1 MSTKELEHRRREG
14 FRRLRAGHSQ
24 ATVARDVGVSRQTVS
39 RWAKRLAAQG
49 HKSWRSL
56 GRRGPKPRLDSG
68 QLAEL
73 RRTLKAGAVAAGY
86 PNELWTL
93 PRIAEWIGRQWGVRL
108 GTTQVWNILRQKL
121 GWSCQRPERRARERN
136 EAKIAHW
143 KRVVWPRLRNEAV
156 AEKRVIVFVDESG
169 LSQRP
174 TRIRTWAPRGETP
187 QITFNFNWKSLSAM
201 AGVSFYQF
209 YFKLIEG
216 AVKAPHV
223 VAFLQQLQE
232 RIGRPLLVIW
242 DGLGAHKSRVV
253 DRYVESSQ
261 GTLRLA
267 SLPAYAPELN
277 PVEYLWGHWKHHEI
291 PNLCA
296 ATLALLSHHARRA
309 LRRMQRRPSLVKA
322 FWIQSELSL

>member
-1 MSTKELEHRRREG
+1 MSTKEQEQRRREG
-14 FRRLRAGHSQ
+14 YRLLKAGRSQ
-24 ATVARDVGVSRQTVS
+24 ASVAREVGVSRQSVS
-39 RWAKRLAAQG
+39 RWGKRLAKAG
-49 HKSWRSL
+49 RKSWRSL
-56 GRRGPKPRLDSG
+56 GQRGPKPRLKAS

-73 RRTLKAGAVAAGY
+73 RQALKAGAVAAGY

-93 PRIAEWIGRQWGVRL
+93 PRVAEWIRKNCGAKL
-108 GTTQVWNILRQKL
+108 GTTQVWNILHQKL
-121 GWSCQRPERRARERN
+121 GWSCQKPERRARERD
-136 EAKIAHW
+136 EAKIARW
-143 KRVVWPRLRNEAV
+143 KRVEWPRLRDQAV

-187 QITFNFNWKSLSAM
+187 QITFNFNWKTLSAL

-223 VAFLQQLQE
+223 VAFLRQLQE

-242 DGLGAHKSRVV
+242 DGLGAHRSRMVR
-253 DRYVESSQ
+253 RYVEGLQ
-261 GTLRLA
+261 GAIRLA
-267 SLPAYAPELN
+267 PLPAYAPELN
-277 PVEYLWGHWKHHEI
+277 PVEYLWGHWKHHEL

-296 ATLALLSHHARRA
+296 ATLAMLSRHARRA
-309 LRRMQRRPSLVKA
+309 LQRMQKRSRLVKA
-322 FWIQSELSL
+322 FWIQAELSL